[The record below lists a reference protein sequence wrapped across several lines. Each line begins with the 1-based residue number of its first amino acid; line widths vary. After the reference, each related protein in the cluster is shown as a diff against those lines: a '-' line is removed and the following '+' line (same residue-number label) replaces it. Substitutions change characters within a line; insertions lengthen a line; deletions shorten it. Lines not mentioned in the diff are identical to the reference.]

1 MRKTAPSKVI
11 SNYFLIAIDLPKS
24 PTIALKKGNSFDIK
38 IGESQAES
46 RARLKL
52 KQIAQIYNDTSIVDN
67 LKVNQHQTG
76 SIPRSNNN
84 SQSPNSRARSVSTKS
99 ASKLLTRT
107 YIAPPSANVTPVNNV
122 MPAQDRHLRERP
134 RNKYHSIGNNL
145 GATRDMILN
154 PKIPGGTPKHRKLF
168 SSASTA
174 FINNSSM
181 NQNSISHSHML
192 HLANNTKSLENS
204 QLDGSFSTNR
214 KENIEMIVN
223 ELTKP
228 QESNIDNF
236 NGYRAAFDALI
247 DNAQNDHIQTNFN
260 FDLLVKVKNCYDKL
274 IEQLLGRESL
284 AQNIYDENK
293 EFATEFQKLSKENQ
307 RLERD
312 MHKTNEENI
321 KLKELLNKLNSKL
334 PNHNNDNKADLDS
347 YDSPLVSVQN
357 TELINLKQV
366 IHKQEESIKFLKF
379 KESRM
384 VRLLLAIKKQGFD
397 IESIY
402 NEEVRDKPEN
412 GSDINL
418 KLNFPDFSL
427 HRDSTTAPSDNSNK
441 DALDSAVDSIDKK
454 LRKTFSGLKS
464 ASESVPSSPVMKH
477 ANMDKNLKDKL
488 KLDLNFLKRN
498 QSELIPQQVV
508 NQIPQIPKFEINEK
522 VLNKQGVGFHD
533 EFMSKIGEFSL
544 SWRQAALN
552 ERKV

>member
-1 MRKTAPSKVI
+1 
-11 SNYFLIAIDLPKS
+11 
-24 PTIALKKGNSFDIK
+24 
-38 IGESQAES
+38 
-46 RARLKL
+46 
-52 KQIAQIYNDTSIVDN
+52 
-67 LKVNQHQTG
+67 LKVSNNQT
-76 SIPRSNNN
+76 SSLPRSNNN

-107 YIAPPSANVTPVNNV
+107 YVNPPSANVTPVNNG
-122 MPAQDRHLRERP
+122 MPIPDRHLKERP

-145 GATRDMILN
+145 GVSRDIILN
-154 PKIPGGTPKHRKLF
+154 HKIPGGSPKHRKLF

-174 FINNSSM
+174 YINNSSM
-181 NQNSISHSHML
+181 NHNTTNQSQML
-192 HLANNTKSLENS
+192 HFANNTKSLENS
-204 QLDGSFSTNR
+204 QMDVSVSTNR
-214 KENIEMIVN
+214 KENIELIVN
-223 ELTKP
+223 ELTKT

-236 NGYRAAFDALI
+236 NGYKAAFEALI
-247 DNAQNDHIQTNFN
+247 DYTQFENASSNLSI
-260 FDLLVKVKNCYDKL
+260 DLLIKVKTCYDKL

-293 EFATEFQKLSKENQ
+293 EFALEFQRFGKENQ
-307 RLERD
+307 RLERE
-312 MHKTNEENI
+312 MNKIGEENI
-321 KLKELLNKLNSKL
+321 KLKDLLQKLNSKL
-334 PNHNNDNKADLDS
+334 PNHNHNNNNANSDKADLGS
-347 YDSPLVSVQN
+347 YDSPLISAQN
-357 TELINLKQV
+357 TEIINLKQI
-366 IHKQEESIKFLKF
+366 IHKQEESINHLKY

-402 NEEVRDKPEN
+402 NEEVRDKPDTT
-412 GSDINL
+412 SDMGL

-441 DALDSAVDSIDKK
+441 DAMDSVGDSIDKR

-464 ASESVPSSPVMKH
+464 ASESMPSSPVMKH
-477 ANMDKNLKDKL
+477 ANLDKNLKDKL
-488 KLDLNFLKRN
+488 KLDLNFLKKN
-498 QSELIPQQVV
+498 QQQEHVP
-508 NQIPQIPKFEINEK
+508 PQIPKFEINEK